1 MIQLSHFWL
10 FIQRIK
16 KNNWKRNMHS
26 YVHCSIIYNSQCM
39 DKEDMRYRCVC
50 VCVHVHARS
59 VVSSSLQHHG
69 LQPAML
75 LCLWDYPGRNTG
87 VDCHALLQGI
97 FLSQGLNPHLLHWQ
111 VDSLPL
117 RHEGSP
123 YTDNGILLSHKKN
136 EILSFAITWMYLKG
150 IILSEISQIKKK

>member
-50 VCVHVHARS
+50 VCVCTCTHAQLCPALCNTMDCSPPCSS
-59 VVSSSLQHHG
+59 V
-69 LQPAML
+69 
-75 LCLWDYPGRNTG
+75 C
-87 VDCHALLQGI
+87 
-97 FLSQGLNPHLLHWQ
+97 
-111 VDSLPL
+111 
-117 RHEGSP
+117 
-123 YTDNGILLSHKKN
+123 
-136 EILSFAITWMYLKG
+136 G
-150 IILSEISQIKKK
+150 IILAGILEWIATPSSRGSSWARDWTHISCIGRWILYHWGMREVPVQTMEYYSAIKRMKFCHLQ